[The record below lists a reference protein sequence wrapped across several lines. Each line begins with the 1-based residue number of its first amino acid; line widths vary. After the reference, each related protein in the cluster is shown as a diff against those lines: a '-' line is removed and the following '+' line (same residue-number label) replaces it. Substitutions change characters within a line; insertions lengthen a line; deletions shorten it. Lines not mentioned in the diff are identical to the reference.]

1 MFREQVKSSS
11 SNTSKLPKPAQP
23 KLNVV
28 KPFTSGRTLGLKK
41 SDSTVVTR
49 SKEVTVAVVAPLPAV
64 DSVQDI
70 DKGDLGMPFL
80 VPEYANE
87 IYSYLRHLEV
97 SVLVK
102 EFPTKQNTY
111 IEVSVYRTEVLRL
124 DIRLYLPTLM
134 FPFRLPCSMK
144 LEVALLHTSYSYS

>member
-28 KPFTSGRTLGLKK
+28 KPFASGRTLGLKK

-49 SKEVTVAVVAPLPAV
+49 PKEVAVVAPLPAF

-102 EFPTKQNTY
+102 SFKQNRIRTLRCQC
-111 IEVSVYRTEVLRL
+111 IELKSL
-124 DIRLYLPTLM
+124 D
-134 FPFRLPCSMK
+134 
-144 LEVALLHTSYSYS
+144 